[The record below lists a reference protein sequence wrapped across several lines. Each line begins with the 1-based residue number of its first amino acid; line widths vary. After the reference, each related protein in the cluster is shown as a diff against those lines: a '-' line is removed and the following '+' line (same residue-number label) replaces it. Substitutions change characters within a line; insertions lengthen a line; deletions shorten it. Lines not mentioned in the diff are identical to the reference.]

1 MRKMNKTAFTL
12 VELIV
17 VITIL
22 AILATVAFISF
33 GGQTSKA
40 KNAKVTSNL
49 SSLASKVNVMTL
61 NSDKTIKSF
70 ASGSLTNNWVTGTG
84 AWIAIVAATQSPI
97 GTYNVSTI
105 NFFELQEKQ
114 ENFQDTSWE
123 TPKDYLYAF
132 VANSSTAVFNLAGQ
146 TTNPDGTYT
155 TVIKGSYFKAAASD
169 VESLISDDSAST
181 TGVSNNQSLA
191 TGVKLY

>member
-40 KNAKVTSNL
+40 KNAKITSDL

-61 NSDKTIKSF
+61 NAGKTVTDFQSNT
-70 ASGSLTNNWVTGTG
+70 GSINKLTSGTG
-84 AWIAIVAATQSPI
+84 AGLPL
-97 GTYNVSTI
+97 TYTDSKYWVGKI
-105 NFFELQEKQ
+105 NFYELQQKEKD
-114 ENFQDTSWE
+114 FQDTSVE
-123 TPKDYLYAF
+123 PPRDYIYGSIAKD
-132 VANSSTAVFNLAGQ
+132 TIAVFNVAGQ
-146 TTNPDGTYT
+146 TTDEAWVSKL
-155 TVIKGSYFKAAASD
+155 VIKGSYYEATSDWSD
-169 VESLISDDSAST
+169 VDSLISTST
-181 TGVSNNQSLA
+181 ANTVAVNWETG
-191 TGVKLY
+191 TLY